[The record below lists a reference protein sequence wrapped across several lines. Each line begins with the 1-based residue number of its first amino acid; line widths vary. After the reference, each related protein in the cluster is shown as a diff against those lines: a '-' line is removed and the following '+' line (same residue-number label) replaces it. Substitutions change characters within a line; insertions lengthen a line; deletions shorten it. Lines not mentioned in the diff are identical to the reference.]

1 MPSAT
6 GAGRAFRPLVA
17 GGVLGAL
24 GVFTGF
30 FGPLWLNPYSNL
42 GPLIGIY
49 FTGPLALAV
58 GLAGGVILGLVADRF
73 AWKRPSFILSI
84 GLASIA
90 LLTFTLFLSLP
101 DDRWEA
107 DLIEGQIVAYARPS
121 SFEEQV
127 LRNWESSIAINR
139 DKSVAPTWRRD
150 ISAVLAASPDC
161 IADIRITSTKAL
173 YVGRRPWNH
182 GKLYFV
188 QEPLPP
194 NPERFFLPARFC
206 GPRSQASRRFLAR
219 WPGYSG
225 FPPNTAA
232 SLLNLKQL
240 ESVPPQFS
248 SVAADSR

>member
-6 GAGRAFRPLVA
+6 RAGRAFRPLAA
-17 GGVLGAL
+17 GGVLGVLGAL
-24 GVFTGF
+24 AGF

-49 FTGPLALAV
+49 FTGPLALVV
-58 GLAGGVILGLVADRF
+58 GLAGGLILGLVADLL
-73 AWKRPSFILSI
+73 AWRRPSFILSL
-84 GLASIA
+84 GLASVA
-90 LLTFTLFLSLP
+90 LLIFTLFFSLP

-121 SFEEQV
+121 SFEGQV
-127 LRNWESSIAINR
+127 LRYWDRSIAINPG
-139 DKSVAPTWRRD
+139 KSVPATWLRD
-150 ISAVLAASPDC
+150 VHTVLAGSPDC
-161 IADIRITSTKAL
+161 IADIRITSMKAL

-188 QEPLPP
+188 QEPPPP
-194 NPERFFLPARFC
+194 NPERFFLPASFC
-206 GPRSQASRRFLAR
+206 GPRGQASRRFLAR
-219 WPGYSG
+219 WPKYSG

-240 ESVPPQFS
+240 ESVPPQIS
-248 SVAADSR
+248 SLAADSR